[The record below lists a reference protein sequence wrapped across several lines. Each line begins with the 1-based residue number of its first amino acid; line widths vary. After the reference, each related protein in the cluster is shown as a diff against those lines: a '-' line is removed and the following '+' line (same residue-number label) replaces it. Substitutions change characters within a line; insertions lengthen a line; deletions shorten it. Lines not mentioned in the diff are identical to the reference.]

1 MAEDSNYQAKGYTIK
16 QFNLYMSDE
25 YKPSETIEEIAPEDG
40 NPIDLRGVCP
50 GFKYIE
56 SLTSPSVR
64 MELAIADTMDLISD
78 LTGNEFIQIELE
90 SDSAPDQPLTIRQR
104 IFKIGSVTKS
114 ERMQAYVIY
123 TVSPEA
129 YNNET
134 NRIFKSFKNKT
145 GVDHVK
151 EVVEKFLKSAGR
163 EYSYEASTG
172 NFNFISPSWRPF
184 DVIAYIS
191 DKIVSSETKKA
202 GYMFFEN
209 KNGFYFNTIDT
220 LTKGELMNEEGN
232 IPQFTYEQ
240 ANVGDSEFNAYNIE
254 TMNYPD
260 QGNHLEK
267 MRTGAYVNTVI
278 GVKAPALTSGN
289 LPTAGSG
296 SDGPSGSIK
305 KPVTQTLLQVFSEAE
320 TLNDAFP
327 FPKIKE
333 EYFDEK
339 KPTRTKIRAL
349 PGMKNATTALDG
361 SASAGSM
368 DTDTVAASA
377 YSYSRWQL
385 LNSITLDITVP
396 GNVSLTVGMVIECK
410 IPASKNEEDRTVLDP
425 IYSGRYLITG
435 LYHDYN
441 PEGLTTRLH
450 LSKDSVTS

>member
-1 MAEDSNYQAKGYTIK
+1 MAEDSTYQAKGYTIK
-16 QFNLYMSDE
+16 QFNLYMTDK
-25 YKPSETIEEIAPEDG
+25 YNPSETIEEIAPEDG

-56 SLTSPSVR
+56 SITSPSVR

-134 NRIFKSFKNKT
+134 NRVFKSFKNKT

-209 KNGFYFNTIDT
+209 KNGF
-220 LTKGELMNEEGN
+220 
-232 IPQFTYEQ
+232 
-240 ANVGDSEFNAYNIE
+240 
-254 TMNYPD
+254 
-260 QGNHLEK
+260 
-267 MRTGAYVNTVI
+267 
-278 GVKAPALTSGN
+278 
-289 LPTAGSG
+289 
-296 SDGPSGSIK
+296 
-305 KPVTQTLLQVFSEAE
+305 
-320 TLNDAFP
+320 
-327 FPKIKE
+327 
-333 EYFDEK
+333 
-339 KPTRTKIRAL
+339 
-349 PGMKNATTALDG
+349 
-361 SASAGSM
+361 
-368 DTDTVAASA
+368 
-377 YSYSRWQL
+377 
-385 LNSITLDITVP
+385 
-396 GNVSLTVGMVIECK
+396 
-410 IPASKNEEDRTVLDP
+410 
-425 IYSGRYLITG
+425 
-435 LYHDYN
+435 
-441 PEGLTTRLH
+441 
-450 LSKDSVTS
+450 